1 MAVTARLC
9 ADTEDEA
16 SIRAPRGGLLKALAR
31 ADSPED
37 VVKVILERGD
47 RLSSLSG
54 ELPGPAARLV
64 DRMAQLG
71 RDVLEAIATQRVEA
85 TSTPTGGRSSRR
97 STKTRVLQPVKAGNI
112 RNLSAKPS
120 TTSTQGLGAGKV
132 TKLASKL
139 MDLIHLAESER
150 RVRDAQAQVRMAEDT
165 VEARAEGTPSPEKA
179 KEAGKLN
186 IKALQRDVLEAVLR
200 ELEMTKLRRED
211 PDGGNIWW

>member
-1 MAVTARLC
+1 
-9 ADTEDEA
+9 
-16 SIRAPRGGLLKALAR
+16 LAR

-37 VVKVILERGD
+37 IVKVILERGD
-47 RLSSLSG
+47 RLSTLSQ

-71 RDVLEAIATQRVEA
+71 REELESLATKRTERDGPSAAMRSAGKA
-85 TSTPTGGRSSRR
+85 TR
-97 STKTRVLQPVKAGNI
+97 RVLQPVKRGNI
-112 RNLSAKPS
+112 RNLSAKS
-120 TTSTQGLGAGKV
+120 SAKSSQGIGAGKV

-150 RVRDAQAQVRMAEDT
+150 RVADAQAQVRMAEDT
-165 VEARAEGTPSPEKA
+165 VEARAEGTPSIEKE
-179 KEAGKLN
+179 KGSGKVN